1 MNGTRRVPQRPG
13 FRIRN
18 SGVRFVLETR
28 LSGLFLLLL
37 GLGIGL
43 NGVAAPTRVT
53 VLPITTEDHSY
64 RSWRGAVDLGDVVV
78 ANLGS
83 VPEIVLVERADLNRI
98 ESERALASAGLASA
112 QGIPPLQGAEWGV
125 AVRLGEAQETRRPLR
140 IDVID
145 LARGQTLFQTNQ
157 EVVVPLRSR
166 LSGDAA
172 LAGEI
177 ASRVRDALAGARQVE
192 RSQAGLRRVVWF
204 TTPLGSAPSG
214 CQFVRPEPD

>member
-1 MNGTRRVPQRPG
+1 MTRRVPQRPG
-13 FRIRN
+13 FQIRN
-18 SGVRFVLETR
+18 PGVRFVLGTR
-28 LSGLFLLLL
+28 LSELFPLLL

-43 NGVAAPTRVT
+43 NGLAAPTRVT

-64 RSWRGAVDLGDVVV
+64 RSWRGAVELGDVVV

-83 VPEIVLVERADLNRI
+83 VPEMVLVERADLSRI
-98 ESERALASAGLASA
+98 ESERALASA

-125 AVRLGEAQETRRPLR
+125 AVRLGESQETRRPLR
-140 IDVID
+140 IEVID
-145 LARGQTLFQTNQ
+145 LARGQTLFQTHQ
-157 EVVVPLRSR
+157 EVVVPLRGR
-166 LSGDAA
+166 LPGDAA

-177 ASRVRDALAGARQVE
+177 TSRVRDALAGARQVE

-214 CQFVRPEPD
+214 CHFVRPEPD